1 VVEAPEQ
8 LDDGSVH
15 VDEVHDCSS
24 PSASSA
30 ESRFHLLLSSMS
42 ADRVSHIVL
51 SDGVDAAGTTYEGE
65 RIVLAFVGKS
75 SVRAPLPTKMLNFY
89 AADLSPPSE
98 SRGEAADDDDVPTAE
113 VHVLIEEEEEEEKEE
128 EEEEKEEEEKE
139 KEEEKEE
146 EKEDKKKEEEKEEKE
161 EQKEDKEKEEEKE
174 EKEEEEEEEEEHKE
188 EKDEKQEE
196 KEENKEEELE
206 EQLDEET
213 AVNVEQVVDYEIMEA
228 MREVESAIQS
238 AVETECVSEE
248 DVIEV
253 VDNAEKDTVKE
264 EEKNLIGGRGEV
276 QEDIIRV
283 ERKEVGLIEAEREAV
298 NLIEVSSEEIIE
310 TTLQVEK
317 GLEEK
322 KQTEILPQATDAERV
337 RQTIVEINRESEEI
351 GDQRIDQQRRESSR
365 EESVSEQHFPSS
377 VESSTRSET
386 PEWLRQSFEDVRK
399 ASAKSSTATSLSSS
413 SSQYDSDLQTLELK
427 NMSSLFP
434 SSLPHSSVSSTVHS
448 NFPLPPPTPS
458 LFTAHYSTVED
469 TDEEKLIQFTTQKL
483 VDGILLPTPISSSPP
498 PPTSS
503 LSLLHLGA
511 ALPRILS
518 ALPSPPPSTPPLPS
532 ASLPFSPPSSAS
544 LPLPSPSFLHP
555 FPASILPV
563 SSSTTSFRTPA
574 SSSNPSSPTTHTHT
588 RVVNEQGDLVEIFEG
603 VVPPTL
609 LNHLATQNASMLTSS
624 GRKMPIVRTRA
635 NRVRVGP
642 HLLLVTSF
650 DLVTATYTCETHG
663 EKVISPSTTS
673 ASSRTLSSSLRQSAA
688 TTYDGTRA
696 FVRPEGVVFRMHRIA
711 RQRYEKR

>member
-1 VVEAPEQ
+1 
-8 LDDGSVH
+8 
-15 VDEVHDCSS
+15 
-24 PSASSA
+24 
-30 ESRFHLLLSSMS
+30 
-42 ADRVSHIVL
+42 
-51 SDGVDAAGTTYEGE
+51 
-65 RIVLAFVGKS
+65 
-75 SVRAPLPTKMLNFY
+75 
-89 AADLSPPSE
+89 
-98 SRGEAADDDDVPTAE
+98 
-113 VHVLIEEEEEEEKEE
+113 
-128 EEEEKEEEEKE
+128 
-139 KEEEKEE
+139 
-146 EKEDKKKEEEKEEKE
+146 
-161 EQKEDKEKEEEKE
+161 
-174 EKEEEEEEEEEHKE
+174 
-188 EKDEKQEE
+188 
-196 KEENKEEELE
+196 
-206 EQLDEET
+206 
-213 AVNVEQVVDYEIMEA
+213 

-322 KQTEILPQATDAERV
+322 KQTEILLQATDAERV
-337 RQTIVEINRESEEI
+337 RQTIVEINREGEEI
-351 GDQRIDQQRRESSR
+351 GDQRTDQQRRESSR

-427 NMSSLFP
+427 NMSSSFP
-434 SSLPHSSVSSTVHS
+434 SSLPHSSVSSTIHS
-448 NFPLPPPTPS
+448 NFPLPPPPTPS

-483 VDGILLPTPISSSPP
+483 VDGILLPTPISPSPP
-498 PPTSS
+498 PPTPPP
-503 LSLLHLGA
+503 SLLHLGA

-518 ALPSPPPSTPPLPS
+518 ALPFPPPSTPPLPSASLSFPPPPSTSLSFSPPPS

-588 RVVNEQGDLVEIFEG
+588 RVVNEQGDLVELFEG

-609 LNHLATQNASMLTSS
+609 LNHLATLNASMLTSS

-635 NRVRVGP
+635 DRVRVGP
-642 HLLLVTSF
+642 HILLVKSF

-696 FVRPEGVVFRMHRIA
+696 FVRPEGAVFRMHRIA